1 MNVAPNPGGA
11 NRDISLQALRGIAA
25 CCVLVYHAAHFTAI
39 RGGAPWLEELFI
51 SRLGFFGVLVFFV
64 LSGFLMESAIRRYDA
79 KTFALHRFARLYP
92 TYWLICACFFLAKS
106 VRAGAWVE
114 IPWKAMTLLPLGEM
128 SRPLGV
134 EWTLLYEVF
143 FYMVCTLLCVWRRAH
158 LPVMVV
164 WLVVVAIAVFFYRQ
178 FGTTMQPT
186 FAEIPFS
193 AMNVAFICGGLA
205 GHLNRRLTRLDPWA
219 LWLGGLALI
228 MLAKPVATGPDMF
241 LTAPGIACVILA
253 LVRGHR
259 ANARPPG
266 LFMRALFLLGE
277 CSYGLYLAHFLTV
290 QVVLQY
296 VPADLWS
303 HPGAVFA
310 GVTFAGLTVGLLAGV
325 VDVMLYRS
333 LKGWI
338 DRSARQ
344 HVLAG
349 DAANALQATRVDV
362 PSAEARK
369 PE

>member
-39 RGGAPWLEELFI
+39 RTGAPWLEELFI
-51 SRLGFFGVLVFFV
+51 SRFGFYGVLVFFV

-114 IPWKAMTLLPLGEM
+114 IPWKTLTLLPLGEM

-164 WLVVVAIAVFFYRQ
+164 WLFVVAIAVFFYRQ

-205 GHLNRRLTRLDPWA
+205 GHLNRRLTTLDPGA

-228 MLAKPVATGPDMF
+228 MLAKLAATGPDMF
-241 LTAPGIACVILA
+241 LTAPGITCVILA

-259 ANARPPG
+259 ADARPPG
-266 LFMRALFLLGE
+266 VFMRALFLLGE
-277 CSYGLYLAHFLTV
+277 CSYGIYLAHVLTV

-296 VPADLWS
+296 VPADGWS
-303 HPGAVFA
+303 LPGAVFV
-310 GVTFAGLTVGLLAGV
+310 GVTFAGLTVGLLAGG

-333 LKGWI
+333 LKAWI
-338 DRSARQ
+338 DRRVRRHAP
-344 HVLAG
+344 AG
-349 DAANALQATRVDV
+349 DAANVLQGARVEV
-362 PSAEARK
+362 PSSEAGK
-369 PE
+369 PG